1 MKLSTVFRQRE
12 SDPEKET
19 ATSAA
24 GNAGRATTKGITAMD
39 GSVQTISLD
48 GLKVHVY
55 TPPEESL
62 LVNSTIFELA
72 DRLIVVDG
80 QIFQKYAREVGDLI
94 EGLHKPVD
102 RFVLTHNHPDHYS
115 GFQHLT
121 ERFPGV
127 QLAALPSVR
136 DYLARTGQQ
145 VLDLRRSLFG
155 DEVAS
160 RVTVPDAVIVP
171 GELTISGVRFLFQE
185 FVDAEADYTLTITLP
200 DHGVVLVGDL
210 LASEQHHLFT
220 VAPHF
225 SEWIAAVN
233 KIRADVAR
241 FGIKTIIV
249 GHGAPVG
256 PEVLPANL
264 EYLEVA
270 RDAHAAS
277 GKAEEFVAAV
287 SARLPE
293 RSPDMWL
300 NWSSQMLYG
309 HVAP

>member
-1 MKLSTVFRQRE
+1 
-12 SDPEKET
+12 
-19 ATSAA
+19 
-24 GNAGRATTKGITAMD
+24 MD
-39 GSVQTISLD
+39 GIVQTISLE

-55 TPPEESL
+55 TPPDESL

-72 DRLIVVDG
+72 DRLVVVDG
-80 QIFQKYAREVGDLI
+80 QIFQSFAREVGDFI
-94 EGLHKPVD
+94 DSLHKPID

-121 ERFPGV
+121 ERYPGV
-127 QLAALPSVR
+127 QLASLPAVR
-136 DYLARTGQQ
+136 DYVARMGQQ

-160 RVTVPDAVIVP
+160 RVVVPDAVIVP
-171 GELTISGVRFLFQE
+171 GELVISGVRFLFQE
-185 FVDAEADYTLTITLP
+185 FEDAEADHTLTITLP
-200 DHGVVLVGDL
+200 DHGVVLVADL

-220 VAPHF
+220 VTPHF
-225 SEWIAAVN
+225 DEWIAAVH

-249 GHGAPVG
+249 GHGTPVG

-264 EYLEVA
+264 EYLETA
-270 RDAHAAS
+270 KKAHAAS
-277 GKAEEFVAAV
+277 GKAEGFVAAV
-287 SARLPE
+287 TASLPE
-293 RSPDMWL
+293 RTPDMWL

>member
-1 MKLSTVFRQRE
+1 
-12 SDPEKET
+12 
-19 ATSAA
+19 
-24 GNAGRATTKGITAMD
+24 MD
-39 GSVQTISLD
+39 GSIQTISLD

-55 TPPEESL
+55 TPPDESL
-62 LVNSTIFELA
+62 LVNSTVFELA

-80 QIFQKYAREVGDLI
+80 QIFQRFARQVADFIDTLG
-94 EGLHKPVD
+94 KPVD

-115 GFQHLT
+115 GFQTLT

-136 DYLARTGQQ
+136 EYVARIGQQ

-155 DEVAS
+155 DEIAS

-171 GELTISGVRFLFQE
+171 GELVIGGVRFLFQE
-185 FVDAEADYTLTITLP
+185 FQDAEADHTLTITLP

-220 VAPHF
+220 VTPHF
-225 SEWIAAVN
+225 DTWIAAVN
-233 KIRADVAR
+233 QIRGDVAKY
-241 FGIKTIIV
+241 GIKTIIV
-249 GHGAPVG
+249 GHGTPVG

-264 EYLEVA
+264 EYLQA
-270 RDAHAAS
+270 AKRAHAAS

-287 SARLPE
+287 SATLPE
-293 RSPDMWL
+293 RTPDMWL
-300 NWSSQMLYG
+300 NWSAQMLYG

>member
-1 MKLSTVFRQRE
+1 
-12 SDPEKET
+12 
-19 ATSAA
+19 
-24 GNAGRATTKGITAMD
+24 MD
-39 GSVQTISLD
+39 GTVQAINLE

-55 TPPEESL
+55 TPPDESL

-80 QIFQKYAREVGDLI
+80 QIFQKFAREVGDLI
-94 EGLHKPVD
+94 DTLHKPID

-115 GFQHLT
+115 GFQHLS
-121 ERFPGV
+121 ERYPGV

-136 DYLARTGQQ
+136 DYVDRMGQQ

-160 RVTVPDAVIVP
+160 RVVVPDAVIVP
-171 GELTISGVRFLFQE
+171 GELVISGVRFLFQE
-185 FVDAEADYTLTITLP
+185 FEDAEADHSLTITLP
-200 DHGVVLVGDL
+200 DHGIVLVADL
-210 LASEQHHLFT
+210 LASQQHHLFT
-220 VAPHF
+220 VSPHF
-225 SEWIAAVN
+225 DEWIAAVN
-233 KIRADVAR
+233 KIRADVAK

-249 GHGAPVG
+249 GHGTPVG

-264 EYLEVA
+264 EYLEA
-270 RDAHAAS
+270 AKKAHATS

-287 SARLPE
+287 SASLPE
-293 RSPDMWL
+293 RTPDMWL

>member
-1 MKLSTVFRQRE
+1 
-12 SDPEKET
+12 
-19 ATSAA
+19 
-24 GNAGRATTKGITAMD
+24 MD
-39 GSVQTISLD
+39 GAVQTITLD

-55 TPPEESL
+55 TPPDESL

-80 QIFQKYAREVGDLI
+80 QIFQRFAREVAGFI
-94 EGLHKPVD
+94 ETLGKPVD

-115 GFQHLT
+115 GFQTLT

-127 QLAALPSVR
+127 QLAALPAVR
-136 DYLARTGQQ
+136 DYVARMGQQ

-155 DEVAS
+155 DEIAS
-160 RVTVPDAVIVP
+160 RVVVPDATVVP
-171 GELTISGVRFLFQE
+171 GELLISGVRFLFQE
-185 FVDAEADYTLTITLP
+185 FTDAEADHTLTITLP

-225 SEWIAAVN
+225 DEWIAVVN
-233 KIRADVAR
+233 HIRADVSKY
-241 FGIKTIIV
+241 GIKTIIV
-249 GHGAPVG
+249 GHGTPVG

-264 EYLEVA
+264 EYLA
-270 RDAHAAS
+270 AAKRAHAAS
-277 GKAEEFVAAV
+277 GKAEEWVAAM
-287 SARLPE
+287 SASLPE
-293 RSPDMWL
+293 RAPDMWL

>member
-1 MKLSTVFRQRE
+1 
-12 SDPEKET
+12 
-19 ATSAA
+19 
-24 GNAGRATTKGITAMD
+24 MD
-39 GSVQTISLD
+39 GAVQTITLD

-55 TPPEESL
+55 TPPDESL

-80 QIFQKYAREVGDLI
+80 QIFQRFAREVADFI
-94 EGLHKPVD
+94 ETLDKPVD

-115 GFQHLT
+115 GFQTLT

-127 QLAALPSVR
+127 QLAALPAVR
-136 DYLARTGQQ
+136 DYVARMGQQ

-155 DEVAS
+155 DEIAS
-160 RVTVPDAVIVP
+160 RVVVPDATVVP
-171 GELTISGVRFLFQE
+171 GELVISGVRFLFQE
-185 FVDAEADYTLTITLP
+185 FTDAEADHTLTITLP

-220 VAPHF
+220 VSPHF
-225 SEWIAAVN
+225 DEWTAVVDQ
-233 KIRADVAR
+233 IRADVSR
-241 FGIKTIIV
+241 YGIKTIIV
-249 GHGAPVG
+249 GHGTPVG

-264 EYLEVA
+264 EYLA
-270 RDAHAAS
+270 AAKRAHAAS
-277 GKAEEFVAAV
+277 GKADEWVAAM
-287 SARLPE
+287 SASLPD
-293 RSPDMWL
+293 RAPDMWL

>member
-1 MKLSTVFRQRE
+1 
-12 SDPEKET
+12 
-19 ATSAA
+19 
-24 GNAGRATTKGITAMD
+24 MD
-39 GSVQTISLD
+39 GTVQAINLE

-55 TPPEESL
+55 TPPDESL
-62 LVNSTIFELA
+62 LVNSTVFELA

-80 QIFQKYAREVGDLI
+80 QIFQKFAREVGDLI
-94 EGLHKPVD
+94 DTLHKPID

-115 GFQHLT
+115 GFQHLS
-121 ERFPGV
+121 ERYPGV

-136 DYLARTGQQ
+136 DYVDRMGQQ

-160 RVTVPDAVIVP
+160 RVVVPDAVIVP
-171 GELTISGVRFLFQE
+171 GELVISGVRFLFQE
-185 FVDAEADYTLTITLP
+185 FEDAEADHSLTITLP
-200 DHGVVLVGDL
+200 DHGIVLVADL
-210 LASEQHHLFT
+210 LASQQHHLFT
-220 VAPHF
+220 VSPHF
-225 SEWIAAVN
+225 DEWIAAVN
-233 KIRADVAR
+233 KIRADVAK

-249 GHGAPVG
+249 GHGTPVG

-264 EYLEVA
+264 EYLEA
-270 RDAHAAS
+270 AKKAHATS

-287 SARLPE
+287 SASLPE
-293 RSPDMWL
+293 RTPDMWL

>member
-1 MKLSTVFRQRE
+1 
-12 SDPEKET
+12 
-19 ATSAA
+19 
-24 GNAGRATTKGITAMD
+24 MD
-39 GSVQTISLD
+39 GAVQTITLD

-55 TPPEESL
+55 TPPDESL

-80 QIFQKYAREVGDLI
+80 QIFQRFAREAADFI
-94 EGLHKPVD
+94 ETLDKPVD
-102 RFVLTHNHPDHYS
+102 RFMLTHNHPDHYS
-115 GFQHLT
+115 GFQTLT

-127 QLAALPSVR
+127 QLAALPAVG
-136 DYLARTGQQ
+136 DYVARVGQQ

-160 RVTVPDAVIVP
+160 RVVVPDATVVP
-171 GELTISGVRFLFQE
+171 GELVISGVRFLFQE
-185 FVDAEADYTLTITLP
+185 FTDAEADQTLTITLP

-220 VAPHF
+220 VSPHF
-225 SEWIAAVN
+225 DEWIAVVN
-233 KIRADVAR
+233 HIRSDVSR
-241 FGIKTIIV
+241 YGIKTIIV
-249 GHGAPVG
+249 GHGTPVG

-264 EYLEVA
+264 EYLTA
-270 RDAHAAS
+270 AKRAHAAS
-277 GKAEEFVAAV
+277 GKAEEWVAAM
-287 SARLPE
+287 SASLPE
-293 RSPDMWL
+293 RAPDMWL